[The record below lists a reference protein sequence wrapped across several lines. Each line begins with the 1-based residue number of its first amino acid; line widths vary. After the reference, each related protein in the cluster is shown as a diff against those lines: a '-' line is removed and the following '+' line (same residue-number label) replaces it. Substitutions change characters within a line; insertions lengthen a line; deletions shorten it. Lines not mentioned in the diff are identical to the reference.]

1 MPLDRVGRSMSFGEA
16 IRLTSVLATDPSSHV
31 AAALGGW
38 SHPLSRADMT
48 LRDLYDVQL
57 ASKSKRKPKP
67 YPRPWDT
74 QPTRTGGGTSMTVAE
89 FRAIKANL
97 SSLQAQPRD
106 AAGRFVKAR

>member
-1 MPLDRVGRSMSFGEA
+1 MSFGEA
-16 IRLTSVLATDPSSHV
+16 IRLTSVLAADPSSHV

-38 SHPLSRADMT
+38 AYPLSWGDIT

-67 YPRPWDT
+67 YPRPWDER
-74 QPTRTGGGTSMTVAE
+74 PTRTGGGTSLTIAE

-97 SSLQAQPRD
+97 ASLQAQPRD
-106 AAGRFVKAR
+106 AAGRFVKRTEEG

>member
-1 MPLDRVGRSMSFGEA
+1 MSLDRIDRSMSYGEA

-38 SHPLSRADMT
+38 LHPLSRADIT

-67 YPRPWDT
+67 YPRPWDE
-74 QPTRTGGGTSMTVAE
+74 QPTRTGAGTSLTVDQ
-89 FRAIKANL
+89 FRALKASVSN
-97 SSLQAQPRD
+97 PIE
-106 AAGRFVKAR
+106 